1 MPLVEWTD
9 DLSVGMEVFDTQHK
23 GLLDII
29 NRLHE
34 AMKGGKARD
43 SMSAL
48 LQELLGYTESHFGD
62 EEALLKKHDYPGLA
76 EQETQHQAFVGKL
89 RELLEL
95 ERKGSLL
102 TSVSTL
108 DFLTTWLIKHI
119 KGLDGKYTAFLKAKG
134 A

>member
-48 LQELLGYTESHFGD
+48 LQELLGYTGSHFGD